1 MHRRAQYIFLYWL
14 CDKLK
19 ALLAVV
25 QESEEFYMGNRKR
38 KPSGAKL
45 NEWVKRLCGEEP
57 YGTEAWMKLRPED
70 FEPFFCTDDVCFWES
85 PVVSA
90 TAASPW
96 IRRAVDELI
105 AEAGRTVTHFLMHIG
120 SSGHALSLDMLSEIV
135 TGAQGVIDLESSS
148 FVVGYKAM
156 EGLKEGEVTLL
167 VLASVGPE
175 PQAGT

>member
-1 MHRRAQYIFLYWL
+1 M
-14 CDKLK
+14 
-19 ALLAVV
+19 
-25 QESEEFYMGNRKR
+25 
-38 KPSGAKL
+38 
-45 NEWVKRLCGEEP
+45 
-57 YGTEAWMKLRPED
+57 
-70 FEPFFCTDDVCFWES
+70 
-85 PVVSA
+85 
-90 TAASPW
+90 
-96 IRRAVDELI
+96 DELI